1 MKIKDLNYISGR
13 GYIFYEVA
21 SERFEEGGNR
31 KVDEAFRCAT
41 YEEAKSEA
49 ESMKLDVGYSAV
61 IYAIYLSNVT
71 KEAEEVEFDDIEEVF
86 DEYSEYLDDIEFDEH
101 VKTEEGKNIE
111 GAIIIKWE
119 WHRYV
124 GLSRNFLDVGI
135 AGQYPYHNIL
145 KEIDLITG
153 YEDRVFR
160 TNYSILATKEEL
172 EEYGTD
178 VLLRNMIEG
187 DWRWNNVQ
195 DVSNIMNHFVKSNLK
210 DYVDRAMFN
219 RIYQGY
225 HLGKMVD
232 EEGSITHEGFECEWK
247 SRVRIREEYREDLGR
262 LIEKGI
268 LPEDIVEDML
278 ELDYQKVMEVLSKV
292 KENYER

>member
-31 KVDEAFRCAT
+31 KVNEAFRCAT

-71 KEAEEVEFDDIEEVF
+71 KEAEEVEFDDVEEVF
-86 DEYSEYLDDIEFDEH
+86 DEYSEYIDDIEFDEY
-101 VKTEEGKNIE
+101 VKTEEGKSVE

-119 WHRYV
+119 WYRYV

-145 KEIDLITG
+145 KEIDLITDN
-153 YEDRVFR
+153 EDRVFR
-160 TNYSILATKEEL
+160 TNYSVLATKEEL
-172 EEYGTD
+172 EECGTD
-178 VLLRNMIEG
+178 ILLRKMIEG

-195 DVSNIMNHFVKSNLK
+195 NVSDTMARFVK
-210 DYVDRAMFN
+210 
-219 RIYQGY
+219 
-225 HLGKMVD
+225 
-232 EEGSITHEGFECEWK
+232 
-247 SRVRIREEYREDLGR
+247 EDL
-262 LIEKGI
+262 KKI
-268 LPEDIVEDML
+268 LKL
-278 ELDYQKVMEVLSKV
+278 
-292 KENYER
+292 

>member
-13 GYIFYEVA
+13 GYIFYEVS

-61 IYAIYLSNVT
+61 IYAIYLSGVT
-71 KEAEEVEFDDIEEVF
+71 KEAEEVEFDDIEF
-86 DEYSEYLDDIEFDEH
+86 DEY

-111 GAIIIKWE
+111 GAVIIKWQ
-119 WHRYV
+119 WNKYV
-124 GLSRNFLDVGI
+124 GYSRNFVGVGI

-153 YEDRVFR
+153 DEDRVFR
-160 TNYSILATKEEL
+160 TNYTVLVTKEEL
-172 EEYGTD
+172 EEHGTD
-178 VLLRNMIEG
+178 ILLRKMIEG
-187 DWRWNNVQ
+187 DWRWDNVQ
-195 DVSNIMNHFVKSNLK
+195 NVSDTMARFVTEDLK
-210 DYVDRAMFN
+210 DYTDRAMFN
-219 RIYQGY
+219 RIYQAY
-225 HLGKMVD
+225 SLGKMVD
-232 EEGSITHEGFECEWK
+232 EEGSITHDEFECIWK
-247 SRVRIREEYREDLGR
+247 SSVYIREEYREDLRR

-268 LPEDIVEDML
+268 LSEDIVKDML
-278 ELDYQKVMEVLSKV
+278 ELDSQSAMNKLDKI
-292 KENYER
+292 KEKYER

>member
-1 MKIKDLNYISGR
+1 MKIKDLNYISNR

-21 SERFEEGGNR
+21 SERFEENGER

-71 KEAEEVEFDDIEEVF
+71 KEAEDVEFDDVEEIF
-86 DEYSEYLDDIEFDEH
+86 DEYFEDLDIEFDEY
-101 VKTEEGKNIE
+101 VKTEEGKSIE

-145 KEIDLITG
+145 KEIDLITDN
-153 YEDRVFR
+153 EDRVFR
-160 TNYSILATKEEL
+160 TNYSVLATKEEL

-178 VLLRNMIEG
+178 ILLRKMIEG

-195 DVSNIMNHFVKSNLK
+195 NVSDTMARFVK
-210 DYVDRAMFN
+210 
-219 RIYQGY
+219 
-225 HLGKMVD
+225 
-232 EEGSITHEGFECEWK
+232 
-247 SRVRIREEYREDLGR
+247 EDL
-262 LIEKGI
+262 KK
-268 LPEDIVEDML
+268 
-278 ELDYQKVMEVLSKV
+278 Y
-292 KENYER
+292 

>member
-71 KEAEEVEFDDIEEVF
+71 KEAEEVEFDDIEEIF
-86 DEYSEYLDDIEFDEH
+86 DEYFEDLDIEFDEY

-111 GAIIIKWE
+111 GAVVIKWQ
-119 WHRYV
+119 WSKYV
-124 GLSRNFLDVGI
+124 GYSRNFVDVGI

-153 YEDRVFR
+153 DEDRVFR
-160 TNYSILATKEEL
+160 TNYSVLATKEEL
-172 EEYGTD
+172 EEHGTE
-178 VLLRNMIEG
+178 VLLRKMIEG
-187 DWRWNNVQ
+187 DWKWNNVQ
-195 DVSNIMNHFVKSNLK
+195 DVSDTMARFVTEDLK
-210 DYVDRAMFN
+210 DYTDRAMFN

-247 SRVRIREEYREDLGR
+247 SRVRIREEYREDLRR

-268 LPEDIVEDML
+268 LSNDIVEDML
-278 ELDYQKVMEVLSKV
+278 ELDYQKVMEVLSKI
-292 KENYER
+292 KKNYER

>member
-1 MKIKDLNYISGR
+1 MKLKDLEIQNGEYVIYEHSIELQEDYSDPKVEDVWRYANYDEAKEDAENVKHMPI
-13 GYIFYEVA
+13 GYSSVIYKLTIPMDVAKDIEYDDAEDFYE
-21 SERFEEGGNR
+21 ENCKEFN
-31 KVDEAFRCAT
+31 
-41 YEEAKSEA
+41 
-49 ESMKLDVGYSAV
+49 VGF
-61 IYAIYLSNVT
+61 L
-71 KEAEEVEFDDIEEVF
+71 
-86 DEYSEYLDDIEFDEH
+86 EH

-153 YEDRVFR
+153 DEDRVFR

-172 EEYGTD
+172 EEHGTD
-178 VLLRNMIEG
+178 ILLRKMIEG
-187 DWRWNNVQ
+187 DWKWNNVQ
-195 DVSNIMNHFVKSNLK
+195 DVSDTMARFVTEDLK
-210 DYVDRAMFN
+210 DYTDRAMFN
-219 RIYQGY
+219 RVYQGY
-225 HLGKMVD
+225 HLGKMID

-247 SRVRIREEYREDLGR
+247 SRVRIREEYREDLRR

-268 LPEDIVEDML
+268 LSDDIVEDML
-278 ELDYQKVMEVLSKV
+278 ELDYQKVMEVLSKI
-292 KENYER
+292 KKNYER

>member
-1 MKIKDLNYISGR
+1 
-13 GYIFYEVA
+13 
-21 SERFEEGGNR
+21 
-31 KVDEAFRCAT
+31 
-41 YEEAKSEA
+41 
-49 ESMKLDVGYSAV
+49 
-61 IYAIYLSNVT
+61 
-71 KEAEEVEFDDIEEVF
+71 
-86 DEYSEYLDDIEFDEH
+86 
-101 VKTEEGKNIE
+101 
-111 GAIIIKWE
+111 
-119 WHRYV
+119 
-124 GLSRNFLDVGI
+124 
-135 AGQYPYHNIL
+135 
-145 KEIDLITG
+145 
-153 YEDRVFR
+153 
-160 TNYSILATKEEL
+160 
-172 EEYGTD
+172 
-178 VLLRNMIEG
+178 MIEG

>member
-1 MKIKDLNYISGR
+1 MKIKDLNYISNR

-21 SERFEEGGNR
+21 SEIFEENGDR

-61 IYAIYLSNVT
+61 IYAIYISNVT

-86 DEYSEYLDDIEFDEH
+86 DEYFDMLDIEFDEL

-111 GAIIIKWE
+111 GAVVIKWQ
-119 WHRYV
+119 WNKYV
-124 GLSRNFLDVGI
+124 GYSRNFVGVGI

-153 YEDRVFR
+153 DEDRVFR

-172 EEYGTD
+172 EEHGTE
-178 VLLRNMIEG
+178 VLLRKMIEG
-187 DWRWNNVQ
+187 DWKWDNVQ
-195 DVSNIMNHFVKSNLK
+195 DVSDTMARFVTEDLK
-210 DYVDRAMFN
+210 DYTDRAMFN
-219 RIYQGY
+219 RVYQGY
-225 HLGKMVD
+225 HLGKMID

-247 SRVRIREEYREDLGR
+247 SRVRIREEYRGDLRR

-268 LPEDIVEDML
+268 LSDDIVEDML
-278 ELDYQKVMEVLSKV
+278 ELDYQKVMEVLSKI
-292 KENYER
+292 KKNYER

>member
-1 MKIKDLNYISGR
+1 MKIKDLNYISNR

-21 SERFEEGGNR
+21 SEIFEENGDR

-61 IYAIYLSNVT
+61 IYAIYISNVT
-71 KEAEEVEFDDIEEVF
+71 KEAEEVEFDDVEEIF
-86 DEYSEYLDDIEFDEH
+86 DEYFDMIDIEFDEY

-111 GAIIIKWE
+111 GAVVIKWQ
-119 WHRYV
+119 WNKYV
-124 GLSRNFLDVGI
+124 GYSRNFVGVGI

-153 YEDRVFR
+153 DEDRVFR
-160 TNYSILATKEEL
+160 TNYSVLATKEEL
-172 EEYGTD
+172 EEHGTE
-178 VLLRNMIEG
+178 VLLRKMIEG
-187 DWRWNNVQ
+187 DWKWNNVQ
-195 DVSNIMNHFVKSNLK
+195 DVSDTMARFVTEDLK
-210 DYVDRAMFN
+210 DYTDRAMFN

-247 SRVRIREEYREDLGR
+247 SRVRIREEYREDLRR

-268 LPEDIVEDML
+268 LSDDIVEDML
-278 ELDYQKVMEVLSKV
+278 ELDYQKVMEVLSKI
-292 KENYER
+292 KKNYER

>member
-13 GYIFYEVA
+13 GYIFYEVS

-61 IYAIYLSNVT
+61 IYAIYLSGVT
-71 KEAEEVEFDDIEEVF
+71 KEAEEVEFDDIEF
-86 DEYSEYLDDIEFDEH
+86 DEY

-111 GAIIIKWE
+111 GAVIIKWQ
-119 WHRYV
+119 WNKYV
-124 GLSRNFLDVGI
+124 GYSRNFVGVGI

-153 YEDRVFR
+153 DEDRVFR
-160 TNYSILATKEEL
+160 TNYTVLVTKEEL
-172 EEYGTD
+172 EEHGTD
-178 VLLRNMIEG
+178 ILLRKMIEG
-187 DWRWNNVQ
+187 DWRWDNVQ
-195 DVSNIMNHFVKSNLK
+195 NVSDTMARFVTEDLK
-210 DYVDRAMFN
+210 DYTDRAMFN
-219 RIYQGY
+219 RIYQAY
-225 HLGKMVD
+225 SLGKMVD
-232 EEGSITHEGFECEWK
+232 EEGSITHDEFECIWK
-247 SRVRIREEYREDLGR
+247 SRVYIREEYREDLRR

-268 LPEDIVEDML
+268 LSEDIVKDML
-278 ELDYQKVMEVLSKV
+278 ELDSQSAMNKLDKI
-292 KENYER
+292 KEKYER

>member
-1 MKIKDLNYISGR
+1 MNTILNKVSVYVGTYKKYNEGNIFGEWLTLGDYIDYEEFIKACKDLHEDEEYPELMFQDWECPDELRGFISEMS
-13 GYIFYEVA
+13 IDENLFLLNDV
-21 SERFEEGGNR
+21 EE
-31 KVDEAFRCAT
+31 
-41 YEEAKSEA
+41 
-49 ESMKLDVGYSAV
+49 
-61 IYAIYLSNVT
+61 
-71 KEAEEVEFDDIEEVF
+71 
-86 DEYSEYLDDIEFDEH
+86 DEH

-210 DYVDRAMFN
+210 GYVDRAMFN